1 MKKLKRKLNFDI
13 CTFCNHKCT
22 FCSNPDKRTIKDQ
35 VSYEQYI
42 KVMNNV
48 TKYIQAEEI
57 GLSAK
62 GEVLINKDLAKII
75 KATKEQFNI
84 PYIYI
89 SSNGA
94 LATKDEMITLI
105 EAGLDSTKFSIN
117 AVDKESY
124 NKVHQSDDF
133 DVVIHNLKDLIELK
147 RTKYQTHKIFLSAVI
162 DMDEDEL
169 KSKFKEILGEKYFNL
184 IDGISVY
191 QLTYTSKFEEIQSDK
206 KITKGCKIPFREI
219 YINSD
224 CTLGLCCKDYF
235 DEVSFGSLLT
245 NDFLELY
252 EGDAYEE
259 IRQMHIRKIFPDN
272 HLCKNCLLYDS

>member
-75 KATKEQFNI
+75 KATKEKFNI

-117 AVDKESY
+117 AVDKENY

-147 RTKYQTHKIFLSAVI
+147 RTKYTNHKIFLSAVI
-162 DMDEDEL
+162 DMDEANL
-169 KSKFKEILGEKYFNL
+169 KSKFQEILGDGDFNL

-206 KITKGCKIPFREI
+206 KITKGCKIPFKEI

-245 NDFLELY
+245 NDFLKLY

-259 IRQMHIRKIFPDN
+259 IRQMHINKIFPDN